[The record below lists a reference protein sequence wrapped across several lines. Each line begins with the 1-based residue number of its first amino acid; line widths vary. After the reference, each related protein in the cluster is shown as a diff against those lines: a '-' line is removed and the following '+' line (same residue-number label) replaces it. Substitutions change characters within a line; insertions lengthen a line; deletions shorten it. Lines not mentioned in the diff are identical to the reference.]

1 MVEIYQYAAQQLKH
15 LPKKSLDD
23 IRETLL
29 YGKKAV
35 NLNGNRDRRSNTSA
49 TPADRTDANLDER
62 LTDFPGLIERK
73 IYYRIPLGFFTSLSL
88 VNFPH
93 KKDTRFLFTLEK
105 NLNRLF
111 ETNAKLDYI
120 PNEDAQII
128 FHDTRYISYPQIT
141 LDDNLLASLNAI
153 LRSRSPL
160 RTGVILSPYQRS
172 SEINVETQ
180 SLTVNFRGLNKQ
192 IEWLE
197 ISLVFGKS
205 DQHQTVYSSYNVEL
219 AAKYVKLLALENA
232 STTYSLTGQLEHNVS
247 NEHDRDWFYQMF
259 VAYYCEGCSAA
270 LLTQY
275 KNNEIKQE
283 LTKEKDYFGDNSDE
297 RLYIDMRCSKG
308 YTGES
313 EKFTCD
319 DGGVMLTIK
328 LKQAAAKKMRLRV
341 MAYSQAEYWFIS
353 KISVI

>member
-29 YGKKAV
+29 YGKKTV

-49 TPADRTDANLDER
+49 TPVDRTDANLDER

-128 FHDTRYISYPQIT
+128 FHDTQYISYPQIT
-141 LDDNLLASLNAI
+141 LDDLLVFHNAI
-153 LRSRSPL
+153 FRSRSAL
-160 RTGVILSPYQRS
+160 TTGVILSPYQQS
-172 SEINVETQ
+172 FEVNVWTQ
-180 SLTVNFRGLNKQ
+180 SLKVNFRGLNKQ
-192 IEWLE
+192 IEWPD
-197 ISLVFGKS
+197 IFLVLWQK
-205 DQHQTVYSSYNVEL
+205 
-219 AAKYVKLLALENA
+219 
-232 STTYSLTGQLEHNVS
+232 
-247 NEHDRDWFYQMF
+247 W
-259 VAYYCEGCSAA
+259 
-270 LLTQY
+270 
-275 KNNEIKQE
+275 
-283 LTKEKDYFGDNSDE
+283 
-297 RLYIDMRCSKG
+297 
-308 YTGES
+308 
-313 EKFTCD
+313 
-319 DGGVMLTIK
+319 
-328 LKQAAAKKMRLRV
+328 
-341 MAYSQAEYWFIS
+341 
-353 KISVI
+353 